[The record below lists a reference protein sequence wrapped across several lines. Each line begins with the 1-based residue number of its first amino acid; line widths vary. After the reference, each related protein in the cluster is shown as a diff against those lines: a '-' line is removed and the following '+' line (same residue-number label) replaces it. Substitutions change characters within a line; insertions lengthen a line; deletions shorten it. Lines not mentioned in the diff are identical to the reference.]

1 MIEFELH
8 DLRTAFTACAR
19 VADGRRTAVLGNVLV
34 VTTREAAKLYASDG
48 ENYIAVNVDP
58 LYGSDLRFLLPVSRM
73 LPILATA
80 TDDRISIEDDD
91 RNIIVKCGSAVF
103 HLPKQDPAEF
113 PAMPTLDGDCVEV
126 RIARA
131 ELSRAI
137 RSVEYATDQDSTRYQ
152 LGGVLFQADPDCMYA
167 VATDGR
173 RLANYEATT
182 LPMEGKGFANAIIP
196 LKACKMI
203 AAMEGD
209 EFARVRIGSR
219 MLEVVCGSTVIAATL
234 VEGRYPDWPKV
245 IPSSE
250 GATEIEIPA
259 NKLERLVRQAAITST
274 DESRGISLRV
284 ADGQIIASSK
294 TADVGSAQ
302 VTEAIDCQASVEAT
316 LDHKFILEPLR
327 MLEPD
332 DVVTLSFLSPEKP
345 VTMRAGAFVY
355 VLMPMSRA

>member
-1 MIEFELH
+1 MIEFDLH

-34 VTTREAAKLYASDG
+34 DPGALECSLLASDG
-48 ENYIAVNVDP
+48 ENYISVDCKTTC
-58 LYGSDLRFLLPVSRM
+58 GASSGVLLPVSRM
-73 LPILATA
+73 LPILSTA
-80 TDDRISIEDDD
+80 TGDRISIEDDD
-91 RNIIVKCGSAVF
+91 RSIIVKCGSAVF

-113 PAMPTLDGDCVEV
+113 PAMPTLDGECVEV
-126 RIARA
+126 RIARS
-131 ELSRAI
+131 ELSRSI

-152 LGGVLFQADPDCMYA
+152 LGGVLFDARTDTLHF

-173 RLANYEATT
+173 RLAYSWSWTKNQGSAS
-182 LPMEGKGFANAIIP
+182 NAIVPI
-196 LKACKMI
+196 KACKMI

-209 EFARVRIGSR
+209 DEATIRIGSR
-219 MLEVVCGSTVIAATL
+219 MLEVSCGSTVIAATL
-234 VEGRYPDWPKV
+234 VEGRYPAWEKV
-245 IPSSE
+245 IPDNTS
-250 GATEIEIPA
+250 ATEIEIPA

-284 ADGQIIASSK
+284 ADGKIVASSK

-302 VTEAIDCQASVEAT
+302 VVEAIECSHEVEAT

-332 DVVTLSFLSPEKP
+332 DVVTLSFLSPQQP
-345 VTMRAGAFVY
+345 VTMRAGAFLC